1 MQHKT
6 GKAGAQGAA
15 AAQGGLAAP
24 QAGLC
29 VPYSTGHT
37 WKKQAPRGLHLF
49 RLKEAPSSV
58 PKLLLYPTPGVGG
71 RVTSHPSGAITCHSG
86 DYNKKCWQ
94 QGQFTWCI
102 TLTPK
107 HPGSTALDKKV
118 NLRLYS
124 RSPWVTVK
132 RSC

>member
-58 PKLLLYPTPGVGG
+58 PKLLLYPTPAWEDVSRHILLVPLRATRGIIIKNAGN
-71 RVTSHPSGAITCHSG
+71 RVNSLGALH
-86 DYNKKCWQ
+86 
-94 QGQFTWCI
+94 
-102 TLTPK
+102 
-107 HPGSTALDKKV
+107 
-118 NLRLYS
+118 
-124 RSPWVTVK
+124 
-132 RSC
+132 